1 MPADQPDL
9 EPEFPG
15 VYTGLPEA
23 QYHAHPALSASTAK
37 DLLRPSCPALFR
49 HKRDNP
55 PEAKRQF
62 DYGSAAHK
70 ALLGVGPRVELFDAP
85 DWKTKKAQDWAKA
98 CRAEGVLPILTCE
111 QERIDAMV
119 AALRAHPFAWSL
131 FVDGQG
137 DPEVSAFWHDPTF
150 GVDRRCRF
158 DWLPHTDGGR
168 LVIPDYKTT
177 ISASPATIGSTI
189 AKYRYHMS
197 AAWYVDMAHGLG
209 LAEDIAFV
217 LVFQEKT
224 APYLVTVAEI
234 DADGMRMGRGLADA
248 ALQTFAQCTATDTWP
263 GYTDDVALVS
273 LPTWA
278 HYEFHEITEETS

>member
-1 MPADQPDL
+1 MDADL
-9 EPEFPG
+9 EPQFPG

-37 DLLRPSCPALFR
+37 DLLRPSCPALYR
-49 HKRDNP
+49 HKRDHP
-55 PEAKRQF
+55 SEAKRTF

-70 ALLGVGPRVELFDAP
+70 ALLGVGPDVVVVAEK
-85 DWKTKKAQDWAKA
+85 DWKTKRAQQAADCA
-98 CRAEGVLPILTCE
+98 RLEGKIPILAE
-111 QERIDAMV
+111 EYARIGDMIT
-119 AALRAHPFAWSL
+119 ALRAHPLAAAL
-131 FVDGQG
+131 FDADRG

-150 GVDRRCRF
+150 GVDRRCRY

-168 LVIPDYKTT
+168 LIIPDYKTT
-177 ISASPATIGSTI
+177 ISASPATIGATI

-197 AAWYVDMAHGLG
+197 GAWYVDMAHGLG
-209 LAEDIAFV
+209 LADDIAFV

-234 DADGMRMGRGLADA
+234 DADGMRMGRGLADV
-248 ALQTFAQCTATDTWP
+248 ALQTFAECTATNTWP

-278 HYEFHEITEETS
+278 HYEFHEITEEKP

>member
-1 MPADQPDL
+1 MSPDL
-9 EPEFPG
+9 EPRFPG

-70 ALLGVGPRVELFDAP
+70 ALLGVGPDVVVVAEKDWKSKRAQGAAIVARAEGKIPILAEEFARIGDMITALQAHPLAAALFDA
-85 DWKTKKAQDWAKA
+85 D
-98 CRAEGVLPILTCE
+98 R
-111 QERIDAMV
+111 
-119 AALRAHPFAWSL
+119 
-131 FVDGQG
+131 G

-150 GVDRRCRF
+150 GVDRRCRY

-168 LVIPDYKTT
+168 LIIPDYKTT

-197 AAWYVDMAHGLG
+197 GAWYVDMAHGLG

-234 DADGMRMGRGLADA
+234 DADGMRMGRGLNDS
-248 ALQTFAQCTATDTWP
+248 ALQTFAQCTATNTWP